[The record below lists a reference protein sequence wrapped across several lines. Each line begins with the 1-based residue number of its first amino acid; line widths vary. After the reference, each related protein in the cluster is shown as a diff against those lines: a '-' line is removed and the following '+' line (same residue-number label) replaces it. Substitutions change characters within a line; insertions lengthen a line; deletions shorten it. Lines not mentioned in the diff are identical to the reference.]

1 MWRPRRETRP
11 SWRRGKPVK
20 TRAGASRASAGAS
33 AVFPG
38 LCRPRENARGG
49 SAGDHVCA
57 APDRGHLGQDRY
69 GDFLRS
75 DGADLHADRGV
86 DPPETLPG
94 NPFLGELRKNAAHL
108 SGRPDQ
114 TDVFRGGRRVGKP
127 RAQSRQVG
135 LPATRH
141 KRHVTVA
148 PRPQRLGR
156 KLVEPVRLKYGR
168 IPGEA
173 LAPRVLFAV
182 IRHGDFVA
190 EFDRHPR
197 QSEAH
202 VSAPQDQERG
212 RGLEQL
218 DVHARRA
225 TADHVGRFAFLSG
238 PDLAVEKVVPLDQ
251 AFRSLLSEESA
262 GVGHDESLEGS
273 SSDRAGEASV
283 LEDQES
289 PADPRR
295 PRPLCLDDRRQGK
308 LPSHLELFSQ
318 VAEELVVGHE
328 LLILPRDSEDGF
340 KFQVSSFKRLPGA
353 FLKPETSGL
362 SSRIPPPWPLSASP
376 SSPPRDWEPDS
387 CRPRRRSPR
396 RCCRWSIGLWCN
408 TSSRRPAPRA
418 SSASSSSPAA
428 AKMRSR
434 TTSILPSSS
443 SGCSRKEEREICSGR
458 CARSRSWLGSP
469 TSGRS
474 PLSASGTPSSR
485 PGTSSE
491 TSPSRSCS
499 GTTSWTRRSPASAR

>member
-141 KRHVTVA
+141 NRHVTVA

-190 EFDRHPR
+190 ELDRPDPFVSTTVARASCPR
-197 QSEAH
+197 ILSCSVKWRKNWSSAMNCSFYRETQRT
-202 VSAPQDQERG
+202 VS
-212 RGLEQL
+212 
-218 DVHARRA
+218 
-225 TADHVGRFAFLSG
+225 S
-238 PDLAVEKVVPLDQ
+238 
-251 AFRSLLSEESA
+251 FR
-262 GVGHDESLEGS
+262 
-273 SSDRAGEASV
+273 
-283 LEDQES
+283 
-289 PADPRR
+289 
-295 PRPLCLDDRRQGK
+295 
-308 LPSHLELFSQ
+308 
-318 VAEELVVGHE
+318 
-328 LLILPRDSEDGF
+328 
-340 KFQVSSFKRLPGA
+340 FQVSRD
-353 FLKPETSGL
+353 
-362 SSRIPPPWPLSASP
+362 SREP
-376 SSPPRDWEPDS
+376 S
-387 CRPRRRSPR
+387 
-396 RCCRWSIGLWCN
+396 
-408 TSSRRPAPRA
+408 
-418 SSASSSSPAA
+418 
-428 AKMRSR
+428 
-434 TTSILPSSS
+434 
-443 SGCSRKEEREICSGR
+443 
-458 CARSRSWLGSP
+458 
-469 TSGRS
+469 
-474 PLSASGTPSSR
+474 
-485 PGTSSE
+485 
-491 TSPSRSCS
+491 
-499 GTTSWTRRSPASAR
+499 